1 MKPDTNRIN
10 IVFWTDT
17 LRCGGRER
25 QFSELVSG
33 LVRTGRAEKEN
44 LAVISMDHAGHF
56 DEAIQEAGVRI
67 VRVLRKCRWDPFLPV
82 RARKVLKELQPDVVF
97 SISEMASFYALVT
110 PKRRGVRVIDGSI
123 RNAFPVR
130 GLKERALNWFNF
142 RAADL
147 VVANSKAGLRA
158 KNAPPA
164 KSAVLYN
171 GFDFNRLKDLSSP
184 GAVKQQLGI
193 RASRVV
199 GMVGSFSD
207 TKDWDSFLMAA
218 QILHRTDPDVCF
230 VCAGGGEHLQAYR
243 GRFGTQEH
251 LRFTGCRKDVESLI
265 GAFDIGVLC
274 ANAEEGTPNAVM
286 EYMASGVPA
295 IVAAR
300 GAVGELVDDGFTGFI
315 IRPRDPQ
322 AVAQKIAC
330 LLADPGA
337 AKAMGLRG
345 QHRIRERFSME
356 KALDTLMHI
365 CASVHDGAGVDR
377 CRPCCPRLGD

>member
-1 MKPDTNRIN
+1 
-10 IVFWTDT
+10 VFWTDV

-25 QFSELVSG
+25 QLSELVSG
-33 LVRTGRAEKEN
+33 LVRTGRAQKEN
-44 LAVISMDHAGHF
+44 LAVISMEHGGHF

-67 VRVLRKCRWDPFLPV
+67 VRLLRKCQWDPFLPV
-82 RARKVLKELQPDVVF
+82 RARKVFRELQPDVVF
-97 SISEMASFYALVT
+97 SVSQMATFYALLT
-110 PKRRGVRVIDGSI
+110 PKRGGVRVIDGSI

-130 GLKERALNWFNF
+130 GLKERSLNWFNF

-171 GFDFNRLKDLSSP
+171 GFDFNRVKDLSSP
-184 GAVKQQLGI
+184 AAVRQQLGI

-207 TKDWDSFLMAA
+207 TKDWDSFLRAA

-230 VCAGGGEHLQAYR
+230 VCAGGGERLQAYR

-274 ANAEEGTPNAVM
+274 ANAQEATPNAVM

-295 IVAAR
+295 IVAA
-300 GAVGELVDDGFTGFI
+300 GGGVGELVDDGFTGFI
-315 IRPRDPQ
+315 IPPRDPQ
-322 AVAQKIAC
+322 ALAQKIAC

-356 KALDTLMHI
+356 KAVDTLMHI
-365 CASVHDGAGVDR
+365 CASVHHGA
-377 CRPCCPRLGD
+377 PSKAK